1 MKTDPLRPELGLL
14 VKIGSVVVHVEEML
28 SSKGHAVDRDALGTL
43 LEDKEVKQWIKDMGV
58 FLPLKR

>member
-1 MKTDPLRPELGLL
+1 
-14 VKIGSVVVHVEEML
+14 ML